1 MLSSQTYMNDR
12 ITIFFALLLLLIS
25 CSEGL
30 APPEP
35 EAKVGPGLLRG
46 TIIYVGGKD
55 NWMHAPDS
63 VIAVRAAGFTTY
75 PLPDSAGIVNELLEG
90 RAIIS
95 GFQSLPL
102 FVDSASFEIPIP
114 KPPMTL
120 QYFAI
125 AQQTSTDLNDQTI
138 IGVYSDKPNFAPLP
152 ITIGSGDTVNIRIM
166 VDFKNLPPQ
175 PF

>member
-1 MLSSQTYMNDR
+1 MNVR
-12 ITIFFALLLLLIS
+12 ISIFLVLTLLLIS

-46 TIIYVGGKD
+46 TIIYIGGKD
-55 NWMHAPDS
+55 SWLNAPDS
-63 VIAVRAAGFTTY
+63 VIAIRAAGFTAY
-75 PLPDSAGIVNELLEG
+75 PLPDSAGIINELLEG

-95 GFQSLPL
+95 GFPSLPL
-102 FVDSASFEIPIP
+102 FVDSTTFEIPIL

-125 AQQTSTDLNDQTI
+125 AQQTSTDLNNQTI

-152 ITIGSGDTVNIRIM
+152 IVVRSGDTVNIRIL